1 MTEPL
6 TIVSTAEFNAQSLDV
21 LRAAAPGAQ
30 FHIFPRASI
39 ADVPA
44 DLQAKMDVLYAWS
57 KVPAPEAAPKLKWV
71 QGNWAGVDTVIH
83 EPLFKSGRVLLSTGA
98 GIHAVNMAEY
108 TLMMMLA
115 MGHKLSNAF
124 AMMQSQTWA
133 HNNAREL
140 FMPFEL
146 RNAILL
152 LIGYGHIGREI
163 ARLAQAF
170 GMHVK
175 VLRRSLPLPAGG
187 TSLWE
192 EGRGEGRSEG
202 IIEFITRDQLKAALP
217 QADFVVLVVPATP
230 ETRGLL
236 GKDEIAQMKSTSF
249 LVNIGRG
256 AVIDEPALIDALSE
270 GRIAGAALDVFAQ
283 EPLPADS
290 PMWPLA
296 KQGKVIMTPHIAGI
310 TPNYE
315 QRAVELFAKNLRRF
329 IAGQP
334 LINQVDFGRGY

>member
-1 MTEPL
+1 MSQPL
-6 TIVSTAEFNAQSLDV
+6 TIVSTAEFSDASLQA
-21 LRAAAPGAQ
+21 LREAAPEAQ
-30 FHIFPRASI
+30 FHVFPRAAI
-39 ADVPA
+39 TDVPA
-44 DLQAKMDVLYAWS
+44 DLLARMDVLYAWS
-57 KVPAPEAAPKLKWV
+57 KVPAPEAAPNVKWV

-83 EPLFKSGRVLLSTGA
+83 EPLFKDGRVLLSTGA

-115 MGHKLSNAF
+115 MGHRLPNAF
-124 AMMQSQTWA
+124 AMAQAQTWA

-146 RNAILL
+146 RNANLL

-163 ARLAQAF
+163 ARLAHAF
-170 GMHVK
+170 GMRVT
-175 VLRRSLPLPAGG
+175 VLRRSADEGAKGRRFAG
-187 TSLWE
+187 E
-192 EGRGEGRSEG
+192 EVNAT
-202 IIEFITRDQLKAALP
+202 EFIRREHLHHALA
-217 QADFVVLVVPATP
+217 QADFVAMVVPATP
-230 ETRGLL
+230 ETRGMLSR
-236 GKDEIAQMKSTSF
+236 DEIAQMKPTSCV
-249 LVNIGRG
+249 VNIGRG
-256 AVIDEPALIDALSE
+256 ATIDEPALIDALRE

-290 PMWPLA
+290 PLWALA
-296 KQGKVIMTPHIAGI
+296 KEGKVIMTPHIAGI

-329 IAGQP
+329 LAGEL

>member
-1 MTEPL
+1 MSQPL
-6 TIVSTAEFNAQSLDV
+6 IIVSTAEFSDESLLV
-21 LRAAAPGAQ
+21 LRDAAPGAQ
-30 FHIFPRASI
+30 FHVFPKASI
-39 ADVPA
+39 NEVPA
-44 DLQAKMDVLYAWS
+44 DLLAQMDVLYAWS
-57 KVPAPEAAPKLKWV
+57 KVPSPEAAPNLKWV

-83 EPLFKSGRVLLSTGA
+83 EPLFKDGRVLLSTGA

-115 MGHKLSNAF
+115 MGHRLPNAF
-124 AMMQSQTWA
+124 AMAQSQTWA

-146 RNAILL
+146 RNAHLL

-163 ARLAQAF
+163 ARLAHAF

-175 VLRRSLPLPAGG
+175 VLRRSAPG
-187 TSLWE
+187 E
-192 EGRGEGRSEG
+192 EREKVRRAESENAT
-202 IIEFITRDQLKAALP
+202 EFIQREQLREALRE
-217 QADFVVLVVPATP
+217 ADFVVMVVPATP
-230 ETRGLL
+230 ETRGML
-236 GKDEIAQMKSTSF
+236 GEDEIAQMKPASYV
-249 LVNIGRG
+249 VNIGRG
-256 AVIDEPALIDALSE
+256 ATIDEPALIDALQE
-270 GRIAGAALDVFAQ
+270 GRIAGAALDVFEQ

-290 PMWPLA
+290 PIWPLA
-296 KQGKVIMTPHIAGI
+296 KAGKVIMTPHIAGI

-334 LINQVDFGRGY
+334 LINQVDFRRGY